1 MYSKNIIRLT
11 DTVSVFYYMINKPY
25 KIIRKE
31 FDQILF
37 TSDTHY
43 SHDPK
48 WDIPLWKRRN
58 FNNVNEHDRWLE
70 NEYRKVTPDSLLIH
84 LGDVAL
90 NSTPE
95 KLLNL
100 FHMTCAPIWLIW
112 GNHFSCDYALYRSAI
127 NKFIYDKGIY
137 ANTTLDI
144 TAPLKFEIYPFTINK
159 NLTYE
164 DVRLTDSSVPFFVD
178 GYPGINF
185 NDNKLSF
192 LGSQTDIIID
202 KTLIHLSH
210 MAPHIWTR
218 GAISLFG
225 HSHGEAAGM
234 QPEDTDTRR
243 LDCGIEN
250 SIKYN
255 NTAFFTWEEIQTIM
269 TSKKNITHDT
279 HS

>member
-1 MYSKNIIRLT
+1 
-11 DTVSVFYYMINKPY
+11 MINKPY
-25 KIIRKE
+25 KLKRSE

-48 WDIPLWKRRN
+48 WDIPLWQRRN
-58 FNNVNEHDRWLE
+58 FNNVNEHDQWLE
-70 NEYRKVTPDSLLIH
+70 NEYKKISPNSLIIH

-100 FHMTCAPIWLIW
+100 FRMTESPIWLIW

-127 NKFIYDKGIY
+127 NKFIHENLVY
-137 ANTTLDI
+137 ADNNNNNNLDV
-144 TAPLKFEIYPFTINK
+144 TAPLKFEIYPFTIDKTLLYN
-159 NLTYE
+159 
-164 DVRLTDSSVPFFVD
+164 DIRLQHSSVQFLVN
-178 GYPGINF
+178 GYPEINF

-192 LGSQTDIIID
+192 LGSQTDILID

-225 HSHGEAAGM
+225 HSHGEAHGM
-234 QPEDTDTRR
+234 QPEDTDSKR

-250 SIKYN
+250 SMKYN
-255 NTAFFTWEEIQTIM
+255 GSAFFSWEEIQTIM
-269 TSKKNITHDT
+269 ASKKNITHDT
-279 HS
+279 HT